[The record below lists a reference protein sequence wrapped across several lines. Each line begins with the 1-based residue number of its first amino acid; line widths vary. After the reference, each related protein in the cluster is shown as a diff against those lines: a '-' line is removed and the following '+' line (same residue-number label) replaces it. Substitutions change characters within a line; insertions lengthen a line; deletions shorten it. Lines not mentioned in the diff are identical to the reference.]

1 MLRTCSPALL
11 QVKRRIA
18 KLRLPIYAPGNAV
31 FYYDLF
37 FALTAAVI
45 AEKER
50 EKKAE
55 AEALEAKKR
64 EATEKAKEIK
74 IRADRAKAKAA
85 AKQQREKRRLI
96 RFVQLY
102 HIKTCCG
109 RAFDK
114 LFWSHQEQE
123 QAPTKVE
130 PQKEFWGQRGRER
143 FAVKLGVFGW

>member
-64 EATEKAKEIK
+64 EAA
-74 IRADRAKAKAA
+74 IRAKVVKQRAERAKAKAA
-85 AKQQREKRRLI
+85 AALLREKRRLL
-96 RFVQLY
+96 R
-102 HIKTCCG
+102 
-109 RAFDK
+109 
-114 LFWSHQEQE
+114 
-123 QAPTKVE
+123 
-130 PQKEFWGQRGRER
+130 
-143 FAVKLGVFGW
+143 